1 MNRKARRLRK
11 LAFKRSPF
19 SKEWP
24 AFHQRRASCL
34 IDSLLIQLDS
44 LAAQVAAL
52 EGQRPA
58 ARSNESKSKPDAASA
73 AAEQASARKQTTAK
87 DSAG

>member
-1 MNRKARRLRK
+1 MKIDQL
-11 LAFKRSPF
+11 LATI
-19 SKEWP
+19 
-24 AFHQRRASCL
+24 ADRAVADL

-58 ARSNESKSKPDAASA
+58 ARSNESKSKPDAVSS
-73 AAEQASARKQTTAK
+73 AAEQASTRKQTPAK